1 MRKII
6 YYADLSKKFKNY
18 FKILL
23 PISIG
28 IFCIFFSFRN
38 ISFTDF
44 TKYFYEINYLWV
56 FVGIFLGALSHIS
69 RSYRWKY
76 LIEPLGYKLGFI
88 NSVLAV
94 FSAYLINYTIPRA
107 GDIARATMI
116 SKYEKI
122 PLDKTLGTI
131 VAERAVDV
139 ICILTIIATG
149 LIFEFNRISEKLISL
164 IENTE
169 ISVVIIYVGV
179 IILILFVSNRVL
191 RKSKYYKSILNFF
204 SGIVEGLTIIFKM
217 QKRLQF
223 ILHSIFIW
231 LMYILMFWATSM
243 AFFELHEVAF
253 YQFMISFTLAAI
265 SIMLSNG
272 GIGIYPLAVE
282 ESLGWYGV
290 QSTTGLAFGWVSWLS
305 QTMMVIIFGGLSLF
319 ILPFINR
326 KKS

>member
-1 MRKII
+1 M
-6 YYADLSKKFKNY
+6 SKKLKSY
-18 FKILL
+18 IKILL

-139 ICILTIIATG
+139 ICILTIIVTG

-169 ISVVIIYVGV
+169 ISVIIVYVGV
-179 IILILFVSNRVL
+179 VILILFVSNRVL

-217 QKRLQF
+217 EKKVPF
-223 ILHSIFIW
+223 VLHSIFIW

>member
-1 MRKII
+1 M
-6 YYADLSKKFKNY
+6 SKKLKSY
-18 FKILL
+18 IKILL

-76 LIEPLGYKLGFI
+76 LIEPLGYKLSFI

-179 IILILFVSNRVL
+179 IILILFVLNRVL

-204 SGIVEGLTIIFKM
+204 SGIIEGLTIIFKM
-217 QKRLQF
+217 EKRVPF

>member
-1 MRKII
+1 M
-6 YYADLSKKFKNY
+6 SKKLKIY
-18 FKILL
+18 IKILL

-69 RSYRWKY
+69 RSHRWKY

-149 LIFEFNRISEKLISL
+149 LIFEFNRISDKLISL

-169 ISVVIIYVGV
+169 ISVIIIYVGV

-191 RKSKYYKSILNFF
+191 KKSKYYKSILNFF
-204 SGIVEGLTIIFKM
+204 SGIIEGLTIILKM
-217 QKRLQF
+217 EKRVPF

-243 AFFELHEVAF
+243 AFIELHEVAF
-253 YQFMISFTLAAI
+253 YHFMISFTLAAI

>member
-1 MRKII
+1 M
-6 YYADLSKKFKNY
+6 SKKLKNHI
-18 FKILL
+18 KILL
-23 PISIG
+23 PISVG
-28 IFCIFFSFRN
+28 VFCIYFSFRN

-44 TKYFYEINYLWV
+44 TKYFFEINYLWV

-139 ICILTIIATG
+139 ICILIIIAIG
-149 LIFEFNRISEKLISL
+149 LIFEFQKISDKIISF
-164 IENTE
+164 IEGKQLST
-169 ISVVIIYVGV
+169 IFIY
-179 IILILFVSNRVL
+179 IAILILTITITYGIIK
-191 RKSKYYKSILNFF
+191 KSKYQKSISNFF
-204 SGIVEGLTIIFKM
+204 LGIIQGLTVIFKM
-217 QKRLQF
+217 EKRIAF
-223 ILHSIFIW
+223 VLHSIFIW
-231 LMYILMFWATSM
+231 LMYVLMFWATSM
-243 AFFELHEVAF
+243 AFVELYEVAF
-253 YQFMISFTLAAI
+253 YQFMISFTLAAL

-282 ESLGWYGV
+282 ESLGWYGI

-305 QTMMVIIFGGLSLF
+305 QTMMVVIFGGLSLF

-326 KKS
+326 NK

>member
-1 MRKII
+1 M
-6 YYADLSKKFKNY
+6 SKKLKSY
-18 FKILL
+18 IKILL

-38 ISFTDF
+38 IGFTDF

-94 FSAYLINYTIPRA
+94 FSAYLINYSIPRA
-107 GDIARATMI
+107 GDVARATMI

-217 QKRLQF
+217 EKRVPF

>member
-1 MRKII
+1 M
-6 YYADLSKKFKNY
+6 SKKLKSY
-18 FKILL
+18 IKILL
-23 PISIG
+23 PISVG
-28 IFCIFFSFRN
+28 VFCIYFSFRN

-44 TKYFYEINYLWV
+44 TKYFFEINYLWV

-139 ICILTIIATG
+139 ICILTIIAIG
-149 LIFEFNRISEKLISL
+149 LIFEFQKISDKIISF
-164 IENTE
+164 IEGKQLSTIAIYIAIIILT
-169 ISVVIIYVGV
+169 ISITYVIIK
-179 IILILFVSNRVL
+179 
-191 RKSKYYKSILNFF
+191 KSKYHKSISNFF
-204 SGIVEGLTIIFKM
+204 LGITQGLTVIFKM
-217 QKRLQF
+217 EKRIAF
-223 ILHSIFIW
+223 VLHSIFIW
-231 LMYILMFWATSM
+231 LMYVLMFWATSM
-243 AFFELHEVAF
+243 AFVELHEVAF
-253 YQFMISFTLAAI
+253 YQFMISFTLAAL

-282 ESLGWYGV
+282 ESLGWYGI

-326 KKS
+326 NK

>member
-1 MRKII
+1 M
-6 YYADLSKKFKNY
+6 SKKLKSY
-18 FKILL
+18 IKILL

-38 ISFTDF
+38 VSFTDF

-204 SGIVEGLTIIFKM
+204 SGIIEGLTIIFKM
-217 QKRLQF
+217 EKRVPF

>member
-1 MRKII
+1 M
-6 YYADLSKKFKNY
+6 SKKLKIY
-18 FKILL
+18 IKILL

-56 FVGIFLGALSHIS
+56 IVGIFLGALSHIS

-204 SGIVEGLTIIFKM
+204 LGIIEGLTIIFKM
-217 QKRLQF
+217 EKRVPF

>member
-1 MRKII
+1 M
-6 YYADLSKKFKNY
+6 SKKLKSY
-18 FKILL
+18 IKILL

-204 SGIVEGLTIIFKM
+204 SGIIEGLTIIFKM
-217 QKRLQF
+217 EKRVPF

-243 AFFELHEVAF
+243 AFIELHEVAF

>member
-1 MRKII
+1 M
-6 YYADLSKKFKNY
+6 SKKLKSY
-18 FKILL
+18 IKILL

-179 IILILFVSNRVL
+179 IILILFVSNKVL

-204 SGIVEGLTIIFKM
+204 SGIIEGLTIIFKM
-217 QKRLQF
+217 EKRVPF

-243 AFFELHEVAF
+243 AFFELYEVAF